1 MNQIENYS
9 NFIKAT
15 FDRYH
20 TIDKNSMT
28 HLLSIAKAT
37 NLQKG
42 KLLLDIGQTS
52 KNIYILYQGAIVS
65 YFINTD
71 GNQYHKNIFIEGNFV
86 GSTVSNLKSEP
97 SQFALEVIENTTVIS
112 FNYKKYKAL
121 INTYPNLKDF
131 YVAYLEKNWVI
142 DKEQREINIVM
153 KEASERYL
161 SFITAHPNIENRVPL
176 NYIASHLGITPTQL
190 SRIRKKIKDNRHN
203 QHM

>member
-1 MNQIENYS
+1 MDQIENYS

-15 FDRYH
+15 FDSYYA
-20 TIDKNSMT
+20 IEKNSLA
-28 HLLSIAKAT
+28 HLLSIAKVT

-52 KNIYILYQGAIVS
+52 KDIYILYQGAIVS

-71 GNQYHKNIFIEGNFV
+71 GNQYHKNIFLEGDFV

-97 SQFALEVIENTTVIS
+97 SQFALKAIENTTIIS
-112 FNYKKYKAL
+112 FNYKKYRAL
-121 INTYPNLKDF
+121 INAHSDLKNF
-131 YVAYLEKNWVI
+131 YIAYLEKNWVI

-161 SFITAHPNIENRVPL
+161 NFIIAHPNIENRVPL